1 MCQTKTKV
9 AVIGEFRAWGGRQRW
24 SSIPQRA
31 AAPAQTAEPE
41 GTKQAMKLPSIVT
54 IQVTD
59 PLMAAVYA
67 LRREVFV
74 VEQHIPQELEADD
87 DDKIATH
94 VVALLDGR
102 VIATLRIVVQGRT
115 AKIGRMAVAA
125 SSRKTGVGKRLME
138 FAEASAEDCGLGKIV
153 LGAQLTACEFYR
165 RLGYMEEGPIFDDA
179 GLPHVTMSKKL
190 RA

>member
-1 MCQTKTKV
+1 MCQT
-9 AVIGEFRAWGGRQRW
+9 RAMLANSPLGWDVNGQVL
-24 SSIPQRA
+24 IPQQA
-31 AAPAQTAEPE
+31 AAPTRTAEPD
-41 GTKQAMKLPSIVT
+41 GTMQAMKLPSIVT

-59 PLMAAVYA
+59 PLMVSVYA

-74 VEQHIPQELEADD
+74 VEQHIPQELEADE

-94 VVALLDGR
+94 VAALLDGR

-125 SSRKTGVGKRLME
+125 SARKSGVGRRLME
-138 FAEASAEDCGLGKIV
+138 FAEASAVGRGLGKIV

-165 RLGYMEEGPIFDDA
+165 RLGYRQEGPIFDDA
-179 GLPHVTMSKKL
+179 GLPHVMMSKSL

>member
-94 VVALLDGR
+94 CCRTPGWSRHRNVAHCG
-102 VIATLRIVVQGRT
+102 
-115 AKIGRMAVAA
+115 
-125 SSRKTGVGKRLME
+125 SRSNSQDR
-138 FAEASAEDCGLGKIV
+138 
-153 LGAQLTACEFYR
+153 
-165 RLGYMEEGPIFDDA
+165 
-179 GLPHVTMSKKL
+179 
-190 RA
+190 